1 MSNDNNSFEYTYSAK
16 DQTEIRKIREKYSP
30 SEKQEPDTLDKLRM
44 LDNSVSQKATILS
57 LVFGII
63 GTIIMGFG
71 MSLTMT
77 QIGSNLGIKHP
88 MLTGIIIGLFGIA
101 NVISAYPVYNFII
114 KRERARIAPEILRL
128 TDELLK

>member
-16 DQTEIRKIREKYSP
+16 DQTEIRKIREKYCP

-44 LDNSVSQKATILS
+44 LDNSVSQKATIFS

-88 MLTGIIIGLFGIA
+88 MLIGIIIGLFGIA
-101 NVISAYPVYNFII
+101 SVISAYPVYNFII